1 MKSIFTLFVTSL
13 FLQTKGGVF
22 ETTMHSDRE
31 LRKLQISSQSVSG
44 FTYTCDLTAKAMSFG
59 GAQDDQIVD
68 VIVDAKGGGEIYA
81 CGHTYST

>member
-22 ETTMHSDRE
+22 ETTMNSDRE

-44 FTYTCDLTAKAMSFG
+44 FTYTCDLTA
-59 GAQDDQIVD
+59 
-68 VIVDAKGGGEIYA
+68 
-81 CGHTYST
+81 